1 MKIPLRRTVAL
12 TIAAVTMATTS
23 GCFGSFNATR
33 KMWTFNRDASKNKF
47 VQELVF
53 LGMNVVPVYGIA
65 AFVDVIGANAV
76 EFWTGTNP
84 ITMAGRTRI
93 DGKTS
98 VESAVTEKNGVRTME
113 VKGFENDHLAWTT
126 TMNAVRGT
134 DLMEFKTVFATGRI
148 VSRVIAL
155 DKAGNPYLISNSDNS
170 P

>member
-1 MKIPLRRTVAL
+1 MKTPFRRTVAL
-12 TIAAVTMATTS
+12 TLAAITLVTTS

-33 KMWTFNRDASKNKF
+33 KMWTFNRDASKDKF
-47 VQELVF
+47 VRELLF

-76 EFWTGTNP
+76 EFWTGKNP
-84 ITMAGRTRI
+84 IEMASRTRI

-98 VESAVTEKNGVRTME
+98 VESVVTEKDGLRAME

-148 VSRVIAL
+148 VSRVIAV
-155 DKAGNPYLISNSDNS
+155 DRAGNPYLISNSDNS